1 MATAKSKDS
10 INISIGGGSSGLRV
24 VGGVNV
30 GIGQTAAKTDFVE
43 SKRGT
48 DFNVTSDGAIT
59 NSDIIAAGAL
69 RLDSLS
75 NITTETPEAQSAASA
90 APTEVEPPVAS
101 PPAPSPAKS
110 KRKSAPAEDNS
121 NGDFLNTAEARA
133 TLKELLA
140 IYEAQMKSD
149 DPHRRGYVLQD
160 LFTRLFTLNRLPVL
174 NSFTRNEGGEQIDGA
189 FIMDSWHYVVECRW
203 RAKLADIRQLDGLK
217 GQIDRAGKQTLGI
230 YLSINGWSKNV
241 EPLLKQNPDKSIF
254 LVDGTDIH
262 AVLQGKVSLRQL
274 LQGKL
279 AALNL
284 RSEPYASVDVVVAS
298 LQAISVN

>member
-10 INISIGGGSSGLRV
+10 ININIGGGSSGLRV
-24 VGGVNV
+24 VGGVTV
-30 GIGQTAAKTDFVE
+30 GIGQSAAKAEFAE
-43 SKRGT
+43 SKRAT
-48 DFNVTSDGAIT
+48 DFNVSSDGAIS

-75 NITTETPEAQSAASA
+75 NITEETPTGQQ
-90 APTEVEPPVAS
+90 APVAEVEAPVIEAPPT
-101 PPAPSPAKS
+101 PAPKS
-110 KRKSAPAEDNS
+110 KRQAPAPTPS
-121 NGDFLNTAEARA
+121 AESAGNPDVLSAEGRD
-133 TLKELLA
+133 TLKELLK

-149 DPHRRGYVLQD
+149 DPHRRGYVLQE
-160 LFTRLFTLNRLPVL
+160 LFTRLFNLYRIPVL
-174 NSFTRNEGGEQIDGA
+174 NSFTRNDGGEQIDGA

-254 LVDGTDIH
+254 LVDGADIH
-262 AVLQGKVSLRQL
+262 AVLQGKISLRQL

-284 RSEPYASVDVVVAS
+284 RSEPYAAVADVVAT
-298 LQAISVN
+298 LQATAF